1 MKTLHEFYQAVE
13 RIRAAANCFVLRGAQ
28 SIDDNAA
35 IVKFIDQKC
44 DALMRDLTEAA
55 KTAPP
60 GDIEVHVEEAS
71 DDGGA

>member
-13 RIRAAANCFVLRGAQ
+13 HIRAAANCFVLRGAQ
-28 SIDDNAA
+28 AVDDNAA
-35 IVKFIDQKC
+35 IVKYIDQKC
-44 DALMRDLTEAA
+44 DALMKDLTEAA